1 MRKYTYTYDQPF
13 RLQATSANQYE
24 ADRKLQRFSE
34 RINELVYEMGFI
46 VDKGKSIQC
55 LEEEIRE
62 MPS

>member
-1 MRKYTYTYDQPF
+1 
-13 RLQATSANQYE
+13 LQATSANQYE